1 MGTPKHEWMDRILAE
16 CRRQGISDADLARRL
31 NVKRQTVSSWKK
43 RGIPL
48 EQLDHAARSIGIS
61 TEYIKTGLDVAR
73 FHHQLREDERRVI
86 AAIRE
91 LDPADYEPLLQ
102 PLLELA
108 DKVRRYRDRD
118 R

>member
-1 MGTPKHEWMDRILAE
+1 MGTSKLEWMARILAE
-16 CRRQGISDADLARRL
+16 CRRQGITDAELARRM

-61 TEYIKTGLDVAR
+61 TEYVKTGLDVAR
-73 FHHQLREDERRVI
+73 FHHQLSEDEKRVI
-86 AAIRE
+86 AAVRE
-91 LDPADYEPLLQ
+91 LDPADYEPLLR

-108 DKVRRYRDRD
+108 DKVRRYRSR
-118 R
+118 